1 MGLHQEGNTNEMNQK
16 SRCQMSPSLSA
27 SSCEVVAI
35 KYVCGIDIGSQS
47 CAGCIYRPD
56 KHLVVKPTVFANS
69 KDGWT
74 IVLDKLSHL
83 DALPNEILI
92 GMEATARYSE
102 NLYHELEQRGYRLCL
117 LHPGQTHQFHQR
129 QGLRA
134 KTDRLDAM
142 TIARVLL
149 SGEARA
155 GYIPSERVA
164 TYRELVR
171 LHSQLSE
178 EAARYQNQIHA
189 LVVVLLPEFTQVFA
203 DPCLPTALAVLKAYP
218 SARAMAQA
226 GEAALYGLLHTQQ
239 HAHYGHPTARKLL
252 SLASTSVS
260 SGQAEAGRSLS
271 LRILCEQLEQ
281 TQKHLARLQAE
292 LEQLLANDPAVKG
305 LQQIPEFGTK
315 TVAVLRAE
323 LGDVDRFARTD
334 QVIAYAGLDIL
345 IKESGLWKGQA
356 KLSKRGSGLLRQ
368 MLYLAALRSIHLEGS
383 AFGAYYRRL
392 VERGLKKGSAL
403 MAVMRKM
410 LAVAAHLLKHERED
424 YDPSKVGVGLLAG

>member
-1 MGLHQEGNTNEMNQK
+1 
-16 SRCQMSPSLSA
+16 MSKIPSA
-27 SSCEVVAI
+27 SPCEEATL

-47 CAGCIYRPD
+47 CAGCICRPD
-56 KHLVVKPTVFANS
+56 KSQLGKPMVFANS
-69 KDGWT
+69 KDGWK
-74 IVLDKLSHL
+74 VLLDQLSRL
-83 DALPNEILI
+83 DALPSEILV

-102 NLYHELEQRGYRLCL
+102 NLYHELEQRGYQLCL

-155 GYIPSERVA
+155 GYIPNELVA

-171 LHSQLSE
+171 LHAQLSE

-189 LVVVLLPEFTQVFA
+189 LVVVLFPEFTQVFA
-203 DPCLPTALAVLKAYP
+203 DPCLPSAMSVLKAYP
-218 SARAMAQA
+218 SAQAMAQA
-226 GEAALYGLLHTQQ
+226 KEEALYALLRAHK
-239 HAHYGHPTARKLL
+239 HAHYGHPTVKKLL
-252 SLASTSVS
+252 TFASTSGS
-260 SGQAEAGRSLS
+260 SGRAEAGRSVS
-271 LRILCEQLEQ
+271 LRMLCEQLEQ
-281 TQKHLARLQAE
+281 TQKHLERLQTE
-292 LEQLLANDPAVKG
+292 LEQLIANDPAVKG
-305 LQQIPEFGTK
+305 LEQIPEFGTK
-315 TVAVLRAE
+315 TIAVLRAE
-323 LGDVDRFARTD
+323 LGEVERFARTD
-334 QVIAYAGLDIL
+334 QVIAYAGLDVE

-368 MLYLAALRSIHLEGS
+368 TLYLAALRSIHLQSS

-392 VERGLKKGSAL
+392 VARGLKKGSAL

-410 LAVAAHLLKHERED
+410 LAVAVHLLKHEQQD
-424 YDPSKVGVGLLAG
+424 YDPSKHDTEQSFSTNVRIDAKG

>member
-1 MGLHQEGNTNEMNQK
+1 
-16 SRCQMSPSLSA
+16 MSMTPSA
-27 SSCEVVAI
+27 SSQEKATI

-47 CAGCIYRPD
+47 CAGCICQPD
-56 KHLVVKPTVFANS
+56 KNLVGKPLVFANS
-69 KDGWT
+69 KDGWD
-74 IVLDKLSHL
+74 VLLDKLNHL
-83 DALPNEILI
+83 DALPQEILI

-102 NLYHELEQRGYRLCL
+102 NLYHELERRGYQLCL

-155 GYIPSERVA
+155 GYIPNELVA

-178 EAARYQNQIHA
+178 QAARYQNQIHA
-189 LVVVLLPEFTQVFA
+189 LVVVLFPEFTQVFA
-203 DPCLPTALAVLKAYP
+203 DPCLSSALTILRAYP
-218 SARAMAQA
+218 SAQAMARA
-226 GEAALYGLLHTQQ
+226 GEKALYTLLRAYK
-239 HAHYGHPTARKLL
+239 HAHYGHPTAKKLV

-260 SGQAEAGRSLS
+260 SGRAEAGRSVS
-271 LRILCEQLEQ
+271 LRMLCEQLEQ
-281 TQKHLARLQAE
+281 THKHLERLQTE
-292 LEQLLANDPAVKG
+292 LEHLIATDPAVKG

-315 TVAVLRAE
+315 TIAVLRAE
-323 LGDVDRFARTD
+323 LGEVERFARTD
-334 QVIAYAGLDIL
+334 QVIAYAGLDVE

-368 MLYLAALRSIHLEGS
+368 TLYLAALRSIHLQSS

-392 VERGLKKGSAL
+392 VARGLKKGSAL

-410 LAVAAHLLKHERED
+410 LAVTVHLLKHEQQD
-424 YDPSKVGVGLLAG
+424 YDPSKIGVGMLAV